1 MKRILLGVGLS
12 VCLWVSGT
20 IAFAQGADLPP
31 EAARIVPSIK
41 GPQDIIVGRTI
52 ILDASETQG
61 LGEKT
66 TYRWY
71 RDRSAQSIS
80 QSFEAVF
87 TPERTGTITF
97 RVVIRTTID
106 GKEYEAE
113 KEHTVVVYERKVIL
127 ITDASA
133 ITEEKLAFHK
143 QEAAL
148 AGTYLLPLWTETT
161 GASTLS
167 SIDTLSSL
175 VTANAEAL
183 AGAQAVVV
191 WSDDAASGLQ
201 ALMKTV
207 DASGESLLQKQTL
220 VMITGR
226 SLNILARMSSGPFAV
241 LKPDRIILT
250 RQEALS
256 PLLTT
261 KTIPDF
267 TEELVRRDLG
277 YRIIDESTTGVR
289 PWNLLSSL
297 VTYMLTHGVS
307 SQIVILL
314 LILPLIAMILAF
326 LRQVVGITT
335 FGLFT
340 PSIITLSFLAIGWK
354 AGIVYLL
361 LILIAGYSTR
371 AIMQRWELLHVPRM
385 AVVLSVVSVTL
396 LLLLGTA
403 AAFHITY
410 ERDTVFILLIMST
423 LAESFLSLKAE
434 EGWRSAMIATTETI
448 FAALLCVWVVQWP
461 LLQSLILAY
470 PELILLAIL
479 ADIALGRWSGL
490 RLVEYFRFREVIG
503 HLHEE

>member
-1 MKRILLGVGLS
+1 MLLKRMLLSIGLS
-12 VCLWVSGT
+12 VCLCVIGGV
-20 IAFAQGADLPP
+20 AFAQDTDLPP
-31 EAARIVPSIK
+31 EAERIVPSIK

-71 RDRSAQSIS
+71 RDRSPQSIS

-143 QEAAL
+143 EEAAH
-148 AGTYLLPLWTETT
+148 AGTYLLALWAETAGT
-161 GASTLS
+161 ST
-167 SIDTLSSL
+167 IDTLSSL
-175 VTANAEAL
+175 VTANADAL
-183 AGAQAVVV
+183 AGAQAVAV

-201 ALMKTV
+201 ALMKAV
-207 DASGESLLQKQTL
+207 DASGEPLLQKQTL
-220 VMITGR
+220 VVITDR
-226 SLNILARMSSGPFAV
+226 SLNILARMSRGPFAV

-261 KTIPDF
+261 QTISDF
-267 TEELVRRDLG
+267 TEELARRDMG
-277 YRIIDESTTGVR
+277 YRIIDESTMGVR

-403 AAFHITY
+403 AAFKITY